1 MAGDAAISWGVND
14 RTDWD
19 TYVRGIRVM
28 SSITANSGAP
38 VQYATG
44 ISVMA
49 RYSFQI
55 AAQGGDVDAFF
66 IRAKNR
72 DWKKLLHEGNYSSYA
87 LPLTGGTIKGSIR
100 MDGTTTKVPIVRNFK
115 YIDST
120 SQISWARHIA
130 EIHVDDKKNFA
141 IGGYGNKYIKDAS
154 DNKMTYAYLGFA
166 NYAGLNLR
174 IFETDIK
181 WGNNAIYHAGNSNLP
196 TVPWNCSSLVANGS
210 VEAKANLYGQSL
222 EFLNI
227 SSSANHGGF
236 IDFHFKG
243 STEDYTSRII
253 EDAKGQLTL
262 YAATMR
268 IGKSNSANLLLLR
281 PSYNYIWAD
290 VAGGTLVLGTA
301 DGGGTSSSNSALFI
315 KGKKVYIGGTES
327 GNNALNVLGVAH
339 ATTGIYSD
347 GYVSARGQDTSSD
360 IRLKTDFRPL
370 DGALEYIRGTHFTR
384 FRWKD
389 GSGESVGI
397 IAQEEQSRE
406 YGFLV
411 RSHGEIGHL
420 TYDYAASTA
429 LLGAALQEE
438 DEKVEALKRRVK
450 ELENELDRLKQ
461 SNYANR

>member
-1 MAGDAAISWGVND
+1 MEAHGVYF
-14 RTDWD
+14 TH
-19 TYVRGIRVM
+19 Y
-28 SSITANSGAP
+28 SSIGEIDIVKNSEFIWGSGDGKLHFNYRAASNGATAVTNFIWHAGSSTS
-38 VQYATG
+38 YATHTMG
-44 ISVMA
+44 T
-49 RYSFQI
+49 
-55 AAQGGDVDAFF
+55 
-66 IRAKNR
+66 
-72 DWKKLLHEGNYSSYA
+72 
-87 LPLTGGTIKGSIR
+87 LTVLGTINATSI
-100 MDGTTTKVPIVRNFK
+100 
-115 YIDST
+115 S
-120 SQISWARHIA
+120 S
-130 EIHVDDKKNFA
+130 
-141 IGGYGNKYIKDAS
+141 
-154 DNKMTYAYLGFA
+154 
-166 NYAGLNLR
+166 AG
-174 IFETDIK
+174 
-181 WGNNAIYHAGNSNLP
+181 A
-196 TVPWNCSSLVANGS
+196 
-210 VEAKANLYGQSL
+210 VEAKAKLYGQCI
-222 EFLNI
+222 EFSNI
-227 SSSANHGGF
+227 ASSSGHGGF
-236 IDFHFKG
+236 IDFHFNG
-243 STEDYTSRII
+243 SPEDYTSRII
-253 EDAKGQLTL
+253 EDAKGRLSLRTPIVRVGTTSSATLTL
-262 YAATMR
+262 A
-268 IGKSNSANLLLLR
+268 R
-281 PSYNYIWAD
+281 PSFNYIWAD

>member
-1 MAGDAAISWGVND
+1 MQDESEITNIVNATDTSLYAPCYTRAGRPYVTDNDVAAK
-14 RTDWD
+14 
-19 TYVRGIRVM
+19 YL
-28 SSITANSGAP
+28 
-38 VQYATG
+38 
-44 ISVMA
+44 
-49 RYSFQI
+49 
-55 AAQGGDVDAFF
+55 
-66 IRAKNR
+66 K
-72 DWKKLLHEGNYSSYA
+72 
-87 LPLTGGTIKGSIR
+87 LTGGIITGSIT
-100 MDGTTTKVPIVRNFK
+100 MWGATTKVPVIRNFK

-166 NYAGLNLR
+166 SYDGLNLR
-174 IFETDIK
+174 ISETDIK
-181 WGNNAIYHAGNSNLP
+181 WGDNAIYHAGNSNLP
-196 TVPWNCSSLVANGS
+196 TVRWNCSSLVANGS
-210 VEAKANLYGQSL
+210 VEAKTNLYGQSL

-227 SSSANHGGF
+227 NSSAGHGGF
-236 IDFHFKG
+236 IDFHFNG

-253 EDAKGQLTL
+253 EDAKWQLSLFAKTV
-262 YAATMR
+262 R
-268 IGKSNSANLLLLR
+268 IGKSNSANLLFLR
-281 PSYNYIWAD
+281 PSYNYIWTD
-290 VAGGTLVLGTA
+290 VAGGTLVFGTI
-301 DGGGTSSSNSALFI
+301 DGGVTSSSNSAIFI
-315 KGKKVYIGGTES
+315 KGKKVYIGGTET

-360 IRLKTDFRPL
+360 MRLKTDFRPL